1 MEQIFR
7 AKPCRMLNIWLCSSN
22 NVLKAEHVQS
32 AGPSLLFKLFFN
44 LFLKRNFAKDM
55 QIEFPVPICHVNNIF
70 EALVLLIMGRIFQ
83 STQTKSE
90 SHNLNQ

>member
-1 MEQIFR
+1 MGQIFR

-32 AGPSLLFKLFFN
+32 AGPSLLFN

-55 QIEFPVPICHVNNIF
+55 QIEFPVPICHANNIF
-70 EALVLLIMGRIFQ
+70 EALLLLIMGRIFQ